1 MPNYARIL
9 MLSYIVH
16 QCREKKTPF
25 DDNDDNES
33 LCENWPLENK
43 VPMRSPYAFY
53 PGVALR

>member
-1 MPNYARIL
+1 MRDVYTGTGAL
-9 MLSYIVH
+9 ECKM
-16 QCREKKTPF
+16 
-25 DDNDDNES
+25 S

>member
-1 MPNYARIL
+1 MESLLESAGPTCVNNQL
-9 MLSYIVH
+9 
-16 QCREKKTPF
+16 
-25 DDNDDNES
+25 S